1 MNFFRNKIIN
11 IASNEKIKEGNLKKE
26 SRYRKVW
33 RTRWVVL
40 TTTKIYTFERPG
52 IYRNPTETIN
62 IKNIRAVKTDVTKKR
77 LCFVS
82 ICTNLKYI
90 NFNLLLFY

>member
-62 IKNIRAVKTDVTKKR
+62 VQNIKTVKTDDTKKR
-77 LCFVS
+77 FCFVS
-82 ICTNLKYI
+82 YNLFLIYY
-90 NFNLLLFY
+90 FFY